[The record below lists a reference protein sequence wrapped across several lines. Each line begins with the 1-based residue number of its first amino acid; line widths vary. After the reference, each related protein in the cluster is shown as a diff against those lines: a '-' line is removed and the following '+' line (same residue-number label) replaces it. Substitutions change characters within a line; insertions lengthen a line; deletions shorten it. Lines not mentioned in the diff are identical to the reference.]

1 MTIYGTKLRE
11 LTFILCNQRSS
22 FRAVPPMK
30 FFVCLISLAFFSL
43 ITAAQ
48 NARDYAAVERKMR
61 AAVDKKIV
69 PSVVVAVAR
78 DGKIVYERA
87 FGWADAEKKIR
98 ATVRTSY
105 QLASV
110 SKPMTATGL
119 MVLHHKRLIDIDR
132 DAEDY
137 MQPLKFRAYE
147 GRAAN
152 VKLRNLL
159 NHTSGLGTYFDI
171 AYADERLRQDD
182 FEAAFK
188 KYGTLFYPPGV
199 VSEYSNLGYGLID
212 YIIARRS
219 KKTFA
224 RFMDEEVFAPLGM
237 TDSFVRKTK
246 RKNVSIAKKYDSDLR
261 VLPDVINNTDGA
273 GNIYSSVRDLAR
285 FGMFHLKSNL
295 KNQKQI
301 LSAAEI
307 DLMQSHKEP
316 NALYP
321 YYDSAAYGLGWYH
334 KADDN
339 GHKVVWHE
347 GGMMGASSIIRL
359 IPEKNIAVAVIINSS
374 NRRFCVEI
382 ADELSKIVLPEYT
395 PATLDE
401 DAEVANFKP
410 YATDPDYFGE
420 WTGTIKVDGA
430 EIPCSLKFQPDGTA
444 IITYADFT
452 YKSYFT
458 QNNPLP
464 HKTILLASIVNR
476 EFFVGMFPG
485 NLPSKDIRRE
495 FSQIMSLK
503 LFKSGDRLSG
513 AIVALA
519 AASRE
524 YYAYP
529 FYIKLERKN

>member
-1 MTIYGTKLRE
+1 ME
-11 LTFILCNQRSS
+11 LNSVNRSRFPAIGEILWRAFSS
-22 FRAVPPMK
+22 MK
-30 FFVCLISLAFFSL
+30 IFVCLISLTFLSL
-43 ITAAQ
+43 TVAAQ
-48 NARDYAAVERKMR
+48 NAGDFAAVERKMQ
-61 AAVDKKIV
+61 AAIDKKVV
-69 PSVVVAVAR
+69 PSVVVAIAR
-78 DGKIVYERA
+78 DGKIVYQKA
-87 FGWADAEKKIR
+87 FGWADAEAKIR
-98 ATVRTSY
+98 ATVNTSY

-119 MVLHHKRLIDIDR
+119 MVLHHKKIIDIDLN
-132 DAEDY
+132 AEEY
-137 MQPLKFRAYE
+137 MKPLKLTAYE
-147 GRAAN
+147 GRTAD

-171 AYADERLRQDD
+171 AYADERVKQDD
-182 FEAAFK
+182 FAAAFK
-188 KYGTLFYPPGV
+188 KYGILFYPPGAI
-199 VSEYSNLGYGLID
+199 SEYSNLGYGLID
-212 YIIARRS
+212 YIIARQS
-219 KKTFA
+219 NKTFA
-224 RFMDEEVFAPLGM
+224 RFMNEEVFAPLGM
-237 TDSFVRKTK
+237 TNSFVQKTK
-246 RKNVSIAKKYDSDLR
+246 RKNILIAKKYDSDLR
-261 VLPDVINNTDGA
+261 VLPDVTNNTDGA

-285 FGMFHLKSNL
+285 FGIFHLKNNL

-301 LSAAEI
+301 LSQAEI

-334 KADDN
+334 KAND
-339 GHKVVWHE
+339 GGQKVVWHE

-359 IPEKNIAVAVIINSS
+359 LPDKNIAVAVIINSS
-374 NRRFCVEI
+374 NRKFCNEI

-395 PATLDE
+395 PAPLSE

-410 YATDPDYFGE
+410 YTADSDYLGE
-420 WTGTIKVDGA
+420 WTGTIKVDDA

-444 IITYADFT
+444 IITYTDLT

-476 EFFVGMFPG
+476 EFFIGMFPG
-485 NLPSKDIRRE
+485 ILPSKDIRRE

-503 LFKSGDRLSG
+503 LFKRGDRLSG

-519 AASRE
+519 AANRE

-529 FYIKLERKN
+529 FRISLKKK